1 MKEHFLDRLYE
12 EYQSYKTS
20 VLNSSNMEIFDKCYE
35 IDAILNLYKIL
46 MEKAEEMSD
55 YELEALLKH
64 EEILMELYYL
74 WLKKDDENYSEMER
88 HVEDTVQNMTRP
100 IQEEEGV
107 IYGGKY

>member
-1 MKEHFLDRLYE
+1 MKEHFLDRLYG

-20 VLNSSNMEIFDKCYE
+20 VLNSSNIEIFDKCYE
-35 IDAILNLYKIL
+35 IDAILNFYKIL

-55 YELEALLKH
+55 YELEVLLKH

-74 WLKKDDENYSEMER
+74 WLKKDDESYSEMES
-88 HVEDTVQNMTRP
+88 HVEDTIQNMTRP
-100 IQEEEGV
+100 LQEEEGV